1 MINFRY
7 PVSNFARDTLAEF
20 EKEPHFNLESSPL
33 YNRIYELKKVK
44 VIEERECERER
55 ESDCN
60 NHFFIGFKR
69 ADNIHEEI
77 HILL

>member
-44 VIEERECERER
+44 VIEERARERER
-55 ESDCN
+55 ERV
-60 NHFFIGFKR
+60 IR
-69 ADNIHEEI
+69 
-77 HILL
+77 L

>member
-44 VIEERECERER
+44 VIEERERER
-55 ESDCN
+55 V
-60 NHFFIGFKR
+60 IR
-69 ADNIHEEI
+69 
-77 HILL
+77 L